1 MAGNSPL
8 DDPIEEAERIA
19 AAARA
24 APVGIKLMGG
34 AGIHLHS
41 QSAQHPPLRRKY
53 GDLDYAMPKRDR
65 KAALA
70 FFPSLGYEA
79 NERFNLMQ
87 GDRRLYFFD
96 NQHGRQVDVFIDSIR
111 MSHIIDLRDR
121 LDHDGP
127 CATPSDLLLSKLQI
141 YEMNRKDLVDLT
153 ALILDHP
160 VAGNDLEA
168 LDAAYIARLT
178 AEDWRL
184 YHALEVNIE
193 KLMATLDELDVDREL
208 VRSRIAEIWKAI
220 EVQSKPLKWKLRAQ
234 VGDRVSWYELPEE
247 VRSPYQ
253 PDLAHCQ
260 ATHEWWSSGAGSSA
274 TASRTTSAA

>member
-1 MAGNSPL
+1 MGGSGPL
-8 DDPIEEAERIA
+8 EDPIAEAERIA
-19 AAARA
+19 SAASAAR
-24 APVGIKLMGG
+24 VGVKLMGG

-141 YEMNRKDLVDLT
+141 YEMNRKDLIDLT

-220 EVQSKPLKWKLRAQ
+220 EVQSKPLKWRLRAQ

-253 PDLAHCQ
+253 PD
-260 ATHEWWSSGAGSSA
+260 
-274 TASRTTSAA
+274 

>member
-1 MAGNSPL
+1 MGGSGPL
-8 DDPIEEAERIA
+8 EDPIAEAERIA
-19 AAARA
+19 SAASAAR
-24 APVGIKLMGG
+24 VGVKLMGG

-184 YHALEVNIE
+184 YHALAVNIE

-234 VGDRVSWYELPEE
+234 VGDRISWYELPEE

-253 PDLAHCQ
+253 PD
-260 ATHEWWSSGAGSSA
+260 
-274 TASRTTSAA
+274 